1 MSNHPIIFGENIGK
15 TFRRGPETITPFAQ
29 LNISIPEQ
37 SFTAL
42 MGPSG
47 SGKTTLLHCLC
58 GIDRPDQGSLMV
70 CGEDLM
76 AIPRRRLPAWRAR
89 HIGCVFQQHHL
100 LPVLNAVENVE
111 VPLLLQAMS
120 RRERRRR
127 AYAALEIVGLADRAE
142 HLPRQLSGGQE
153 QRVAIARALVAEAP
167 LIMGDEPTGDLDG
180 ETGAHILRLL
190 RHLVDQLGRSVL
202 MVTHDDSAASVADRC
217 YHLVHGQLQERG
229 AQCEA

>member
-1 MSNHPIIFGENIGK
+1 MEKQMIISGQQLRK
-15 TFRRGPETITPFAQ
+15 SFRRGPETITPFADLQ
-29 LNISIPEQ
+29 ISIPER

-58 GIDRPDQGSLMV
+58 GIDRPDQGQLRV
-70 CGEDLM
+70 CGEDIM
-76 AIPRRRLPAWRAR
+76 ALPRRRLPAWRAK

-100 LPVLNAVENVE
+100 LPVLTAVENVE
-111 VPLLLQAMS
+111 VPLLLQAMN

-127 AYAALEIVGLADRAE
+127 AHAALDIVGLADRAE

-167 LIMGDEPTGDLDG
+167 LIIGDEPTGDLDSD
-180 ETGAHILRLL
+180 TGAHILALL
-190 RHLVDQLGRSVL
+190 RDLVDQWGRSVL
-202 MVTHDDSAASVADRC
+202 MVTHDEGAARSADQC
-217 YHLVHGQLQERG
+217 YHLVQGQLQERVLS
-229 AQCEA
+229 